1 MRKPFA
7 CFGKLSNFLNGSTF
21 GRCGLFEREPPFSK
35 GESKLADALPPN
47 VARAPSREVFR

>member
-1 MRKPFA
+1 
-7 CFGKLSNFLNGSTF
+7 LSNFLNGSTF

-47 VARAPSREVFR
+47 VARAPSSEVFR